1 MSDLHFTAKKNAVTP
16 ESFPAVHSITVTLP
30 VGAAMLGCT
39 VRALREL
46 IWAGKI
52 KHAKIGKRFV
62 VDPAELREFMQR
74 QLVRA

>member
-1 MSDLHFTAKKNAVTP
+1 MSDLHFRAKKHVVTP
-16 ESFPAVHSITVTLP
+16 ESVPTVQPITVTLP
-30 VGAAMLGCT
+30 VAAAMLGCT

>member
-1 MSDLHFTAKKNAVTP
+1 MRDLHFRASPEPEPSTAQAI
-16 ESFPAVHSITVTLP
+16 SVTLT

-52 KHAKIGKRFV
+52 RHVRLGKRFV
-62 VDPAELREFMQR
+62 VSPLELRQFIEKE
-74 QLVRA
+74 LVRL

>member
-1 MSDLHFTAKKNAVTP
+1 MSNLHFRRKISATA
-16 ESFPAVHSITVTLP
+16 ESLPAVHPVTVTLP
-30 VGAAMLGCT
+30 TGAAMLGCT

-74 QLVRA
+74 QMVRS